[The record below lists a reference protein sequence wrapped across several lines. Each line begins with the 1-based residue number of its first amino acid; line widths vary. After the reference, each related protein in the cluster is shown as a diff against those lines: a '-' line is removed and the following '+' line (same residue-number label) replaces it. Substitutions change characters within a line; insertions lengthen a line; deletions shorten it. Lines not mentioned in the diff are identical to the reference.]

1 MKVKRRKN
9 KIVVKLER
17 GGDISSPAPSILN
30 ILLNNPRNQPH
41 CHVPVCINPR
51 DHETD
56 FILLA
61 GHPVVIAAVGD
72 CVDADVEADED
83 SALVDVR
90 DRPGIFALDLALAQV
105 LLAGVSVHALD
116 VCLYG
121 NILQGADLHA

>member
-1 MKVKRRKN
+1 MP
-9 KIVVKLER
+9 
-17 GGDISSPAPSILN
+17 PAFWSD
-30 ILLNNPRNQPH
+30 ILLNNSRNQPH
-41 CHVPVCINPR
+41 CYVPLRVNPR
-51 DHETD
+51 NHEAD
-56 FILLA
+56 FIFLA

-72 CVDADVEADED
+72 CIDADVETDED

-90 DRPGIFALDLALAQV
+90 DRPGIFALDLAFAQV